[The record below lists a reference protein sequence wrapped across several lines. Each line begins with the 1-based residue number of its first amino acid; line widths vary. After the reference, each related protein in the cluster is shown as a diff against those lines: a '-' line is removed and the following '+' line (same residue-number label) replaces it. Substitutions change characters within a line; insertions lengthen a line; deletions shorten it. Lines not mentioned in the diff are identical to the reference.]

1 MLKVIKMR
9 WISVLYVFIAYL
21 TSVLNS
27 SIEEYRHRVLTHD
40 KQPLINDVV
49 RRCELE
55 SLSVGTRLA
64 DHYGSF
70 DENTEWDIRLHHDYL
85 VQYLGRYFCMN
96 FLNVYI
102 SDEDDDDN
110 NNNNFDES

>member
-1 MLKVIKMR
+1 MFHR
-9 WISVLYVFIAYL
+9 WAFVVFLLLNTDLISVII
-21 TSVLNS
+21 SR
-27 SIEEYRHRVLTHD
+27 IEEYRHDESLTRD
-40 KQPLINDVV
+40 SQPLISDIV

-85 VQYLGRYFCMN
+85 VQYLGRDIGVD
-96 FLNVYI
+96 LK
-102 SDEDDDDN
+102 S
-110 NNNNFDES
+110 S

>member
-1 MLKVIKMR
+1 MLR
-9 WISVLYVFIAYL
+9 WISIIYL
-21 TSVLNS
+21 LITYLFSVINS
-27 SIEEYRHRVLTHD
+27 SIDEYHHHIDDNSLRRYD
-40 KQPLINDVV
+40 KQQQQQPLINDVV

-85 VQYLGRYFCMN
+85 VQYLGK
-96 FLNVYI
+96 
-102 SDEDDDDN
+102 
-110 NNNNFDES
+110 